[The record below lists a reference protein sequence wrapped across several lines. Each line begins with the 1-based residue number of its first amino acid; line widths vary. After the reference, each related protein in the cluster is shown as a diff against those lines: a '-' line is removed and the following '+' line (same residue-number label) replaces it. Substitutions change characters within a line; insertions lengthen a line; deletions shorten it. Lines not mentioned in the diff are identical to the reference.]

1 MFENVWL
8 IIEYDNNDTPLVV
21 GVCSTKRHAEIA
33 MKALDRTR
41 QYDCLRMVKY
51 EVDGVIKD
59 ICDDLKEE
67 IGVYDEAKAL
77 LKELEEV
84 SNK

>member
-33 MKALDRTR
+33 MKALDRTGR
-41 QYDCLRMVKY
+41 YDCLYMGEY

-59 ICDDLKEE
+59 ICDDLKGE
-67 IGVYDEAKAL
+67 INAYDEAKAL

-84 SNK
+84 GN